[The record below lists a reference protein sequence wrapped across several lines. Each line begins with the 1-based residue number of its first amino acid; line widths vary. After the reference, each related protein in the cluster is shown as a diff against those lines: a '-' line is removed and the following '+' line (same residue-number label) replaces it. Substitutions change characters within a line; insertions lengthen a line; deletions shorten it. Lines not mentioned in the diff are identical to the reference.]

1 MVSQSSSMS
10 EPQTLVRDTV
20 SKTKVCFS
28 QDKVSLCGPGWSQT
42 HRDPPGLAFQVLGLQ
57 GCAIMAEE
65 WQWDREDGVHLRTLV
80 RKQREDRNWD
90 QARKPQGQPPVTHF
104 LQQGSNPLKQR
115 FSNCGSQPLSQGS
128 PKASAYH
135 IYIHHNS

>member
-1 MVSQSSSMS
+1 MWNPDVAAHPNNTKRWRGGSWGSVVSQSSSMS

-20 SKTKVCFS
+20 SKTKACFS

-42 HRDPPGLAFQVLGLQ
+42 HRDPPALAFQVPGLQ

-80 RKQREDRNWD
+80 RQELG
-90 QARKPQGQPPVTHF
+90 PG
-104 LQQGSNPLKQR
+104 
-115 FSNCGSQPLSQGS
+115 
-128 PKASAYH
+128 
-135 IYIHHNS
+135 